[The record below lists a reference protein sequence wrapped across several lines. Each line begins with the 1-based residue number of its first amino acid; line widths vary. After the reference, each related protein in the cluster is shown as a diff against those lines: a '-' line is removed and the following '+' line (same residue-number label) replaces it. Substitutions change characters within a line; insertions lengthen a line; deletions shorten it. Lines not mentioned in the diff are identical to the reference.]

1 MKKIKNILLI
11 TICLFPLNVFA
22 GSNDCVEI
30 FEKNS
35 QTLEY
40 LQDIYSFLKFLVPII
55 LLAMSV
61 KDFVLAIAK
70 EQADDVKKATNT
82 LFKRIIIAVLILI
95 IPTILNFFLKLIG
108 YSTCTL

>member
-30 FEKNS
+30 FGKNS

-40 LQDIYSFLKFLVPII
+40 LQDIYSKVF
-55 LLAMSV
+55 S
-61 KDFVLAIAK
+61 
-70 EQADDVKKATNT
+70 TNNT
-82 LFKRIIIAVLILI
+82 FS
-95 IPTILNFFLKLIG
+95 
-108 YSTCTL
+108 YEC

>member
-1 MKKIKNILLI
+1 
-11 TICLFPLNVFA
+11 
-22 GSNDCVEI
+22 
-30 FEKNS
+30 
-35 QTLEY
+35 
-40 LQDIYSFLKFLVPII
+40 
-55 LLAMSV
+55 MSV